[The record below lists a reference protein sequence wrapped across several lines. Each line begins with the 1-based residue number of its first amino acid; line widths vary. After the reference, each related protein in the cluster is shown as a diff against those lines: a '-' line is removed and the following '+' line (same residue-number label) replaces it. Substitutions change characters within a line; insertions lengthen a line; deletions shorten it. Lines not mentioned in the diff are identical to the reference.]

1 MANTTTPLD
10 YAQNLE
16 LCIECGSARPDVK
29 LHTMTDEPPEKQ
41 LARVL
46 NERVEVEDIL
56 AKMAAGKL
64 SMPDKRDLQVLS
76 IMLGT
81 PKKLRSD
88 SIKNHKWRTNSD

>member
-1 MANTTTPLD
+1 MAN
-10 YAQNLE
+10 
-16 LCIECGSARPDVK
+16 
-29 LHTMTDEPPEKQ
+29 TMTDELPEKQ

-64 SMPDKRDLQVLS
+64 APPNKRDLQVLS

-88 SIKNHKWRTNSD
+88 AIKNHKWRANDD